1 MKPFDVGTK
10 VEILYSAGDNAPG
23 WTPATVVNVVKPNMV
38 GIGQTGNIVQLDSGK
53 YVIVTEPGMIV
64 KA

>member
-10 VEILYSAGDNAPG
+10 VEILYSAGDNAPD

-64 KA
+64 EA